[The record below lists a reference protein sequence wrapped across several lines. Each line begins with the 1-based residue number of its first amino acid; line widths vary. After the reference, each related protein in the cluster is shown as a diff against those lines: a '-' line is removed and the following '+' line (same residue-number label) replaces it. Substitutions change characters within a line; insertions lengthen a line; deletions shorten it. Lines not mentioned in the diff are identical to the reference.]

1 MGRHTQIF
9 EYEQNED
16 GKGLKIG
23 IVMSRFNIDICE
35 GLLSSCKA
43 ALLKQ
48 GVALED
54 IRIASV
60 AGALEIPLTL
70 MKMAKS
76 GNYDALIALGSVV
89 RGETY
94 HFEVV
99 SNESAAGIMRVG
111 LDTGLPIANAILTT
125 ETEHQAT
132 ARMSEKG
139 AESARVAIEMAR
151 LLQAF

>member
-139 AESARVAIEMAR
+139 AESARVAIELAR